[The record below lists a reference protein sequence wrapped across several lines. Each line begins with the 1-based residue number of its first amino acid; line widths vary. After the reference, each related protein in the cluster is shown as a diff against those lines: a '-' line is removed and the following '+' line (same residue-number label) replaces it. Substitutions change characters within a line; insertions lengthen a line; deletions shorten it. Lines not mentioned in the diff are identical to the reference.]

1 MAKRT
6 LGVGKQNKGLKKQKK
21 SEAGTGAAASPTPET
36 TPAANQITVEV
47 EENVDP
53 ENELVQLRGLWDTY
67 FNSDRSDELVLNGIV
82 HECDRILREANKS
95 DKNDENA
102 ASSTLTDEFYAI
114 FALAL
119 SELTIFKAGEEEE
132 EEDDDDKDDAKAKK
146 TEKAVSDFFDAALE
160 RCVSRLE
167 KVPESPL
174 LLLVKAK
181 IALQRIPLQYISKL
195 TVTDKNAS
203 KLKLHEMLEQA
214 KQDFKADVN
223 YPELVLEVL
232 QQFDDLLDI
241 VENFGHEDDIDEG
254 LDSDAEDELEEV
266 KLSSKHPLY
275 QIREE
280 LPENYAFLREQLK
293 SLLKLVPQSKGKL
306 YRSISRKLGQL
317 HLTAA
322 EKPSQVFL
330 HLTYENDEDEKDI
343 DGLTAPVAQTEA
355 LGFVTDAVKYLE
367 QASEDDEPQTWVD
380 VAEALTDA
388 GNLHDAESKEQEECY
403 AKAEKLLRK
412 ANTATHG
419 KYQDILENLLA
430 SKEEESS

>member
-6 LGVGKQNKGLKKQKK
+6 LGLGKQNKGLKKQKK
-21 SEAGTGAAASPTPET
+21 AEAGIGTDAATPTPET

-53 ENELVQLRGLWDTY
+53 DNELVQLRGLWDTY
-67 FNSDRSDELVLNGIV
+67 FKSDRSDELVLNGIV
-82 HECDRILREANKS
+82 HECDRLLRENETSESSSEKDGKS
-95 DKNDENA
+95 T
-102 ASSTLTDEFYAI
+102 SLTLTDEFYAI

-132 EEDDDDKDDAKAKK
+132 GDANEQQ
-146 TEKAVSDFFDAALE
+146 TEKNAKAVSEFFDAALE
-160 RCVSRLE
+160 RCVSHLE
-167 KVPESPL
+167 KEPESSL
-174 LLLVKAK
+174 LQLVKAK
-181 IALQRIPLQYISKL
+181 ITLQRIPLQYISKL

-203 KLKLHEMLEQA
+203 KLKLHELLEQA
-214 KQDFKADVN
+214 KQDLKVDVN
-223 YPELVLEVL
+223 YPELALEVL

-266 KLSSKHPLY
+266 QLSTKHPLY
-275 QIREE
+275 QIRKE
-280 LPENYAFLREQLK
+280 LAENYAFLRKQLK
-293 SLLKLVPQSKGKL
+293 SLLKLVPQGTKL
-306 YRSISRKLGQL
+306 HRSISRRLGQL

-330 HLTYENDEDEKDI
+330 HLTYENDEDEKEI
-343 DGLTAPVAQTEA
+343 DGLSAPVAQTEA
-355 LGFVTDAVKYLE
+355 LNFVTDAVKYLE
-367 QASEDDEPQTWVD
+367 HASEDDEPQTWVD

-388 GNLHDAESKEQEECY
+388 GNLYDADSKEQEQCY

-412 ANTATHG
+412 ANKATHG
-419 KYQDILENLLA
+419 KYQDILDNLLA
-430 SKEEESS
+430 SKEDD